1 MLHSLSK
8 NILLHQRNNFR
19 NLICFQTLVPFSTSV
34 TKDQPPHNSIIVNLL
49 INSFGFTEGE
59 AISVS
64 KRLRFTVPPTNI
76 NRVPD
81 LLKQSGFSDTHI
93 KDLISRRPTFLSLKN
108 ETLKSKLDL
117 LQELGFSGS
126 ALVDLIFKNP
136 KIVESGINSCL
147 VPNVKFLLSFLHSNE
162 NIVKA
167 LKRSSWLLSVNFSK
181 TVGYNVEILR
191 ECSVGDKQISQLLLN
206 SPRFFTQDPDRLKDH
221 VSRAE
226 KFGFKKGSAS
236 FIHAVCTLNNLSKDT
251 LEAKFDMYK
260 SYGWSESDIVSAFR
274 KSPSFLHSSEQKIK
288 ATMDFFVGELGYDL
302 KDIALK
308 PNLFI
313 FSLDKK
319 LKPRYEVL
327 KMLKSRG
334 LESKCDF
341 LSVAILSE
349 KRFLKRCV
357 LRYVEK
363 APELQE
369 AYMGSSIR
377 S

>member
-8 NILLHQRNNFR
+8 NIFLLRNNFR
-19 NLICFQTLVPFSTSV
+19 NLICFQTPVPFSTTV
-34 TKDQPPHNSIIVNLL
+34 AQDQPPHNFIIVDFL
-49 INSFGFTEGE
+49 INSFGYTKDE

-64 KRLRFTVPPTNI
+64 KRLRFTVPPTNL

-81 LLKQSGFSDTHI
+81 LLKQNGFSDAHI
-93 KDLISRRPTFLSLKN
+93 KSLISRRPRLLSSKN
-108 ETLKSKLDL
+108 ETLKPKLDF

-126 ALVDLIFKNP
+126 ALVDLIIKNP
-136 KIVESGINSCL
+136 SIVEYGINSCL
-147 VPNVKFLLSFLHSNE
+147 VPRVNFLRSFLHSNE
-162 NIVKA
+162 NIVKS
-167 LKRSSWLLSVNFSK
+167 LKKSSWLLSVSFTK

-191 ECSVGDKQISQLLLN
+191 ECSVLDKHISQFLLK
-206 SPRFFTQDPDRLKDH
+206 SPRFLTQDPDRLKDY

-236 FIHAVCTLNNLSKDT
+236 FIHAICTLYHISKDA

-260 SYGWSESDIVSAFR
+260 SYGWSESDIASAFR
-274 KSPSFLHSSEQKIK
+274 KCPSFLHLSGQKMK
-288 ATMDFFVGELGYDL
+288 ATMDFFVGEIGYNP

-327 KMLKSRG
+327 KILKSRG

-341 LSVAILSE
+341 LSVAIYSE
-349 KRFLKRCV
+349 ERFLKRFV
-357 LRYVEK
+357 LRYVEE
-363 APELQE
+363 APDIQE
-369 AYMGSSIR
+369 AYLGSSVR